1 MPDLKK
7 LEDIAKLSDIK
18 RMFFTGNAVYTGDSF
33 IDVARV
39 KIGLKGIKDIFIE
52 RHFLSQSVKSSY
64 MDAKLQIDE
73 VLDMVF
79 ESEKPYRVAC
89 NLKDENFI
97 LRRFSMAEI
106 PTGELRNAVFY
117 EVQKYVHY
125 AIEELRYDFRIC
137 SKEKGY
143 QEIMFAASES
153 KNIDDIVSYFS
164 EKNILP
170 SVIESTPILLSRIL
184 SLENGID
191 KEEEYIILHYEPKD
205 KIIITGIWRGYPYF
219 FRDIRL
225 SLGVLSQDGTNYPSL
240 KDVWGEIENTLS
252 STVDYLRKETKQ
264 NISSIFVSGFTYS
277 EGEKKIS
284 QEFGI
289 LFRRFELPHFHYV
302 RVENRDRF
310 LPCIALLYDSIHKPY
325 VNLTHKEIIEKDPW
339 FFKPVL
345 LFASTILGMILSVH
359 FLLAF
364 MNADI
369 SNRTNRIKREIDS
382 YNIISSSAS
391 KDKIMFLKNT
401 MEEKLNFLDEMITK
415 KIYLTEKLTRISGNL
430 TDRSWIGGIEFYNV
444 IEEKKK
450 ILKIKGALYVP
461 QGEDVTELNDILRN
475 IKSDKVLM
483 SGFRD
488 MELVSAKRGK
498 LMDKE
503 ISDFEII
510 LRGGKKNEI

>member
-18 RMFFTGNAVYTGDSF
+18 RIFFTGNAVYTGDSF

-191 KEEEYIILHYEPKD
+191 KEEVYIILHYEPKD

-252 STVDYLRKETKQ
+252 STVDYLRKENQTE
-264 NISSIFVSGFTYS
+264 Y
-277 EGEKKIS
+277 
-284 QEFGI
+284 
-289 LFRRFELPHFHYV
+289 L
-302 RVENRDRF
+302 
-310 LPCIALLYDSIHKPY
+310 
-325 VNLTHKEIIEKDPW
+325 
-339 FFKPVL
+339 
-345 LFASTILGMILSVH
+345 
-359 FLLAF
+359 
-364 MNADI
+364 
-369 SNRTNRIKREIDS
+369 
-382 YNIISSSAS
+382 
-391 KDKIMFLKNT
+391 
-401 MEEKLNFLDEMITK
+401 LNFRFRV
-415 KIYLTEKLTRISGNL
+415 Y
-430 TDRSWIGGIEFYNV
+430 
-444 IEEKKK
+444 
-450 ILKIKGALYVP
+450 IL
-461 QGEDVTELNDILRN
+461 
-475 IKSDKVLM
+475 
-483 SGFRD
+483 
-488 MELVSAKRGK
+488 
-498 LMDKE
+498 
-503 ISDFEII
+503 
-510 LRGGKKNEI
+510 